1 MILPVNDKYR
11 IASDS
16 KQWIVQTPVKIS
28 KKYPDGWQSTSYYV
42 SLPQLVNALCDRML
56 RESNAVGVAE
66 GLEEVK
72 RILRM
77 LTHALAPHYEV
88 TKREDDA

>member
-1 MILPVNDKYR
+1 MILPVNDQYR
-11 IASDS
+11 IKSDS
-16 KQWIVQTPVKIS
+16 KQWVVQTPVKVS
-28 KKYPDGWQSTSYYV
+28 AKFPDGWKATSFYA

-56 RESNAVGVAE
+56 RESDAVGVEE

-72 RILRM
+72 RILRT

-88 TKREDDA
+88 IKSEGVV